1 MKKITNKQFAELVK
15 LLKSQGYKITA
26 AGLKGEIAD
35 KEADHNVKYD
45 YSEVYD
51 MIVNGDFF

>member
-1 MKKITNKQFAELVK
+1 MKKITGKQISELVK

-26 AGLKGEIAD
+26 AELKDEISD
-35 KEADHNVKYD
+35 KEADYGVKYD
-45 YSEVYD
+45 YDEVYD